1 MKLVC
6 EYEGEII
13 AYGEAKVYEE
23 FIFVDIP
30 DRNTIVFHTCKDF
43 KNWLDKSKAWRIA

>member
-6 EYEGEII
+6 EIEGEIV

-30 DRNTIVFHTCKDF
+30 YMNTIVFHTCKAF
-43 KNWLDKSKAWRIA
+43 KDWLNNGGAWRIA